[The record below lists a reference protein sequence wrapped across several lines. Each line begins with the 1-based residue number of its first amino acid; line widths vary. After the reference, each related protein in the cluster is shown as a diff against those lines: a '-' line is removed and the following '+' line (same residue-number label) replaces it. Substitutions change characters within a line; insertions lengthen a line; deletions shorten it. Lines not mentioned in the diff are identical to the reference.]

1 MPRSSAP
8 TDIATDTALSAP
20 ARRLSRRA
28 ALLLPLA
35 GLALA
40 GCRERELILS
50 GERLDTRA
58 VLSPDGPAVEGA
70 ARPTTTALSLPPAR
84 GNAEWTHPAG
94 NAAHDGGHVALGS
107 GQRLVF
113 ATRIGAAEDRRHRI
127 TAAPVVGGGLVFA
140 MDGQSRV
147 TAVTTGGGTAW
158 SVDLTPPRE
167 TTASVSGGGLS
178 YEGGLVIATTGFGE
192 VVALDAASG
201 RGAWRQRLDAPI
213 SGSATIAGGTV
224 HVLGRDGTGW
234 AIRAGDGRVQWQVT
248 LRRDIA
254 GWQGSAGPA
263 VAGDLVVF
271 PSTSGQLL
279 AVDRATGVER
289 WSAQVAGSRIGRAIA
304 LIRDM
309 TGEPV
314 IAGEMVV
321 AGTASGR
328 IAAFARAT
336 GLPLWSHDD
345 GAMSAPVV
353 AGNSVFAIDDA
364 SRLIRLDRANG
375 ARIWAV
381 PLPEFVDARVK
392 KQEQVWA
399 HYGPVLAGG
408 RLVVASSDGVLRS
421 FDPASGAL
429 VGQAAIPGGAA
440 TAPAVAGGTLY
451 VTSRDGTLLA
461 FR

>member
-1 MPRSSAP
+1 MPRSSTP
-8 TDIATDTALSAP
+8 TNPP
-20 ARRLSRRA
+20 ARLSRRA

-40 GCRERELILS
+40 GCRERELILE
-50 GERLDTRA
+50 GQRLDTRA
-58 VLSPDGPAVEGA
+58 VLTPDGPAVEGTVQ
-70 ARPTTTALSLPPAR
+70 PTTTALSLPGAR

-107 GQRLVF
+107 QQRLAF
-113 ATRIGAAEDRRHRI
+113 AANIGTPEGRRHRI
-127 TAAPVVGGGLVFA
+127 TAAPVIGGGLVFA
-140 MDGQSRV
+140 MDAMSRV
-147 TAVTTGGGTAW
+147 TAVTTGGGTVW

-178 YEGGLVIATTGFGE
+178 YEGGLVVATTGFGE

-201 RGAWRQRLDAPI
+201 RVAWRQRLDAPI
-213 SGSATIAGGTV
+213 SGGATIAGGSV
-224 HVLGRDGTGW
+224 YAVGRDGTGW
-234 AIRAGDGRVQWQVT
+234 AIRASDGRMQWQVT

-254 GWQGSAGPA
+254 GWQGSAAPA

-271 PSTSGQLL
+271 PSTSGQIL
-279 AVDRATGVER
+279 AVDRATGTER
-289 WSAQVAGSRIGRAIA
+289 WSAQIAGSRAGRAIA

-314 IAGEMVV
+314 IAGDMVV
-321 AGTASGR
+321 AGTSSGR
-328 IAAFARAT
+328 IAAFDRAT
-336 GLPLWSHDD
+336 GMQLWSHDD
-345 GAMSAPVV
+345 GALSAPVV
-353 AGNSVFAIDDA
+353 AGNSVFAVDDA

-381 PLPEFVDARVK
+381 PLPEFVDARVRR
-392 KQEQVWA
+392 QEQVWA

-408 RLVVASSDGVLRS
+408 RLIVASSDGVLRS

-440 TAPAVAGGTLY
+440 TAPAVAGGSLY
-451 VTSRDGTLLA
+451 VTSRTGQLLA